1 MKDRVSDQKSGFG
14 KCKRTAE
21 RFLPPL
27 LLVLWSFVGVRRGLD
42 ITDTTYSLGNYVYLN
57 RLDPMWKFATWI
69 PNLLGAFFTKLPGG
83 GTMAGMNAWCTL
95 PVILT
100 VLASYAYLAKR
111 MPKGLLFAGEW
122 MAIGLCWCPRVIL
135 YNYLTYFFF
144 TLGTLFLLK
153 ALTGQEGEEA
163 SLPKDV
169 ISFPQEVR
177 SLPDPEGEKKE
188 LFLLPAGFFLGLN
201 GMVRLPNVLEAALIL
216 VVFFAGFLYRKK
228 AGVIL
233 RETVVAVLG
242 YAAGFLHPLLGI
254 EFLYGC
260 GTYGKMVMRLMQMNQ
275 GAPDYTFMGMLSSI
289 CLAYFDSL
297 KKMVPLLFLLLAG
310 SLLFRLRGKK
320 YRRAKGL
327 LFSLAFLFVL
337 RLYLANGT
345 ITRNYWYYDCLF
357 QPAMMLLL
365 MGMVLLLLDVGG
377 VLKGTREDRILSAT
391 ALVLIWITPLGS
403 NNYTMP
409 VINNLFLVAPIL
421 LRLFAREWKR
431 VMDGQRPEWHLSP
444 LLAAAG
450 LILVLLLQGSLFHTV
465 YAFQDGEGGE
475 ALCAEVSHAKRA
487 SGMRT
492 TKERAEQLDNLFSY
506 LQKEGLSGKR
516 QVLLFGNIPGLSYL
530 CEMEPAIDTTWPDLD
545 SYSEQA
551 FEEALHRLAGKKEK
565 PVAILHDEG
574 EEGVHTEAKRKR
586 LQQFLREEGYLEE
599 YRGSG
604 FHVYLPQR

>member
-1 MKDRVSDQKSGFG
+1 MKDRVSDQKSGFE

-83 GTMAGMNAWCTL
+83 GTMVGMNVWCTL
-95 PVILT
+95 PLILT
-100 VLASYAYLAKR
+100 VFASYAYLAKR

-122 MAIGLCWCPRVIL
+122 VAVGLCWCPRVIL

-153 ALTGQEGEEA
+153 ALIRKEGEEVPLSPA
-163 SLPKDV
+163 A
-169 ISFPQEVR
+169 ISR
-177 SLPDPEGEKKE
+177 SNPVEERRE
-188 LFLLPAGFFLGLN
+188 LFLLPSGFFLGLN

-233 RETVVAVLG
+233 CETGLAVLG
-242 YAAGFLHPLLGI
+242 YAAGFLLPLLGI

-377 VLKGTREDRILSAT
+377 VLRETREDRILSAT

-444 LLAAAG
+444 LLTAAG

-506 LQKEGLSGKR
+506 LQKEGLFGKR
-516 QVLLFGNIPGLSYL
+516 QVLLFGKIPGLSYL

-545 SYSEQA
+545 SYSERA
-551 FEEALHRLAGKKEK
+551 FEEALHHLAGKKEK

-574 EEGVHTEAKRKR
+574 EEGVHAGEKRKR
-586 LQQFLREEGYLEE
+586 LQRFLREEGYHLG
-599 YRGSG
+599 YQGDG
-604 FHVYLPQR
+604 FHVYLPQG